1 MSDKCIKWA
10 ESLDDETACKLRNW
24 MLKNPNCRLLKPPME
39 SQIDKGKVEYIWY
52 VNSSGII
59 AKPLKEL

>member
-10 ESLDDETACKLRNW
+10 ESLDDDTAGKLRNW

-39 SQIDKGKVEYIWY
+39 SQIDKGKVEYI
-52 VNSSGII
+52 
-59 AKPLKEL
+59 